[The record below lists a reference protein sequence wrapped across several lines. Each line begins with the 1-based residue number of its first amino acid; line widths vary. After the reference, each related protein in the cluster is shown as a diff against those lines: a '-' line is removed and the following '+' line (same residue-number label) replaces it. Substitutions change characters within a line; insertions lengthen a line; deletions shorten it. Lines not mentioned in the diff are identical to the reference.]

1 MLLFRL
7 AGVSKET
14 VAEEY
19 ALTDLALREVTPRV
33 VEKMLKNPNLGL
45 DEEAVRQILV
55 AKKDYILGLC
65 DVLEERYGGAEQYF
79 RDYLKMSAADVQA
92 IKSALVVDERPIFG
106 KEEEKEDIPKGM
118 LSLSIVKPG

>member
-1 MLLFRL
+1 MLLSRL

-19 ALTDLALREVTPRV
+19 ALTDLALREEAPRL

-45 DEEAVRQILV
+45 DEETVRQIFV

-79 RDYLKMSAADVQA
+79 RDYLKVSAADVQA

-106 KEEEKEDIPKGM
+106 KEEKKEDIPKGM